1 MFEIEALLLTCCTYF
16 DFFPEAKLKI
26 YEFRLVKR
34 ESLMKKDK
42 NELAIHIIISR
53 DISHFNS
60 KLVLTRTCCECIVA
74 NVVNGFLFDF
84 FFHQTFVSMCP

>member
-34 ESLMKKDK
+34 ERESLMKKDK
-42 NELAIHIIISR
+42 NKLAIHIIISR
-53 DISHFNS
+53 DISHFDS
-60 KLVLTRTCCECIVA
+60 KLVLTSSCCECIVT

-84 FFHQTFVSMCP
+84 FFIRLL